1 MVSKLCSDIFVLQQL
16 FITTYQILSVII
28 FSDIKLTNQLLQNQN
43 YKEIV
48 FKKPTSIFN
57 IITPYGI

>member
-48 FKKPTSIFN
+48 FKKTTSIFN

>member
-57 IITPYGI
+57 IITPYRI